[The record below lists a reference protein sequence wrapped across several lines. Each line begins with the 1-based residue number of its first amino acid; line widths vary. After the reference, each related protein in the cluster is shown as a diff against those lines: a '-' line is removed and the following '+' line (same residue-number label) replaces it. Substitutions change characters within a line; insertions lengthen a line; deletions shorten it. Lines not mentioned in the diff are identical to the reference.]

1 MGWWAFWWLTGI
13 VNDGSVVLGLDT
25 GQVDHVAVGRAQ
37 IRRLGRA
44 MATAAH
50 EAAARSLDQ
59 SARHPA
65 QEEELATSTL
75 VLALQF
81 TCLCPITW
89 ICIQL
94 LLLWQRQTWRRTRR
108 STHACTDTQA
118 YLARTLQA
126 GREKD
131 TVGEVLERIGWWVGG
146 YFKGGWLGL
155 RSTRKGWR
163 EFVGRRGITI
173 V

>member
-1 MGWWAFWWLTGI
+1 MVVGRMLIKRHTRTHKTGQCTENTEQMGWWAVWRLTGI

-94 LLLWQRQTWRRTRR
+94 LLL
-108 STHACTDTQA
+108 
-118 YLARTLQA
+118 
-126 GREKD
+126 
-131 TVGEVLERIGWWVGG
+131 
-146 YFKGGWLGL
+146 
-155 RSTRKGWR
+155 
-163 EFVGRRGITI
+163 
-173 V
+173 